1 MEIKRQK
8 GKRKVKNNNKNPEC
22 LLVGHQFRGLTAA
35 EKQVCIWKWTKTLW
49 CLSCRGQAHHGTGLL
64 GVFSDVDHWAAFDND
79 QLIIIARNSTSTL
92 KSSLPASW
100 LKETREIVLYSLI
113 HGISLIIAVSEVVKK
128 NAVSNCRCLLWSAEH
143 SMSDRWSRKWISANK
158 ISFAFHKRVLDFCL
172 CAFQCGRGSAQKP

>member
-1 MEIKRQK
+1 MFTCGSPVQRSDCS
-8 GKRKVKNNNKNPEC
+8 RKAGLYLEMNQDT
-22 LLVGHQFRGLTAA
+22 LVPQLQRSGTP
-35 EKQVCIWKWTKTLW
+35 W
-49 CLSCRGQAHHGTGLL
+49 TGLL